1 MFFDLIIILLFESW
15 GFSTVSFVITQNIG
29 NASLILKIISQ
40 FFFYSFWKREFHSFA
55 LTVLFYLCKFL
66 LIICYK
72 ILKTCSLFECVYF
85 TMSIITIWIAQLLL
99 FLMSQESKIQWNERL
114 FEYLNNNITANG
126 FICLQEM
133 HSCINIVIRN
143 KPLYLRGLH
152 FLPLIRA
159 SNIITLKVKLFSP
172 NS

>member
-1 MFFDLIIILLFESW
+1 MAQRCYLIKGKNCVCFLFLFFYYYYSFIWRLGILHYFIAHNAKHW
-15 GFSTVSFVITQNIG
+15 KCTFSSENNFSI
-29 NASLILKIISQ
+29 
-40 FFFYSFWKREFHSFA
+40 FFYSFWKREFHSFA

-85 TMSIITIWIAQLLL
+85 TMSIITMWIAQLLL
-99 FLMSQESKIQWNERL
+99 FLMSQESKSQWNEKL
-114 FEYLNNNITANG
+114 FEYLNNNIIANG

-143 KPLYLRGLH
+143 KPLFLRGL
-152 FLPLIRA
+152 
-159 SNIITLKVKLFSP
+159 LFAID
-172 NS
+172 